1 MKKAVFYAF
10 LSILTLSTPLLTGC
24 SKKVDASQRLRP
36 DGTPL
41 TEYQVFENEIKDGIF
56 YVRHSDSICEPVYLG
71 EATFDQGSVSKT
83 KNDKRVLWFSSDF
96 DRIPT
101 FYKGDSLIYYTEGVL
116 NEQFTYERFE
126 DFGYSVGIRGLE
138 PTSSGRY
145 QFYTD
150 PNRKCTYPGSDADVV
165 LDIDNPTV
173 IVDSIG
179 DVELRVPDLEKS
191 NEEPVTRC
199 GSIAH
204 LAKDNKYKTKIY
216 EGTIEHDYILTAN
229 IRIMASMEGQVSAD
243 YTFIGDNKIS
253 LSIPSA
259 FNSGYYL
266 INGVGLF
273 RYINGTSYDETFTE
287 MNIPN
292 SIDKNA
298 DMAQANGLVKE
309 ASEAASEQVSDNTI
323 NKEPEKPQEEQEL
336 LSDETYSP
344 LVSKFNVTSEGSLSI
359 FITFEDEKGKVIT
372 DAGDHIKAVIFSPE
386 DEHFELTPSED
397 GTFTIEFE
405 SIDPGNYVIR
415 YLGLTTETPKVQI
428 TAL

>member
-1 MKKAVFYAF
+1 MKKAIFYAF
-10 LSILTLSTPLLTGC
+10 ISALLLTTPTLTGC
-24 SKKVDASQRLRP
+24 TQKVDASQRLRP

-41 TEYQVFENEIKDGIF
+41 TEYQLYENEIRDGVF

-71 EATFDQGSVSKT
+71 EATFDEGSVSKT
-83 KNDKRVLWFSSDF
+83 KNDKRVLWFASDYE
-96 DRIPT
+96 RIPT
-101 FYKGDSLIYYTEGVL
+101 LYRGDSLIYFTEGVL

-150 PNRKCTYPGSDADVV
+150 PNRKCTYPASDADVV

-179 DVELRVPDLEKS
+179 DVELRVPDSEKS

-204 LAKDNKYKTKIY
+204 LTKDNKYNVKIY
-216 EGTIEHDYILTAN
+216 EGTIEHDYIFTAN

-243 YTFIGDNKIS
+243 YSFIGDNRIS
-253 LSIPSA
+253 LSIPSS

-292 SIDKNA
+292 SIDKSS
-298 DMAQANGLVKE
+298 DSSQANGLVKE
-309 ASEAASEQVSDNTI
+309 SAKSLPEQVSSNIAIPNDEQPT
-323 NKEPEKPQEEQEL
+323 EDTKPSL
-336 LSDETYSP
+336 TDSFSP
-344 LVSKFNVTSEGSLSI
+344 LVSKFNVTSEGRLSI
-359 FITFEDEKGKVIT
+359 FITFEDEKGKVIS
-372 DAGDHIKAVIFSPE
+372 DASDYIRAVIFSPDNE
-386 DEHFELTPSED
+386 QFELSSCGD
-397 GTFTIEFE
+397 TFSIEFE
-405 SIDPGNYVIR
+405 SIDPGNYIIR
-415 YLGLTTETPKVQI
+415 YCGLTNETPKVQI
-428 TAL
+428 TTM